1 MSEYI
6 VFVVVDCKTRNIVL
20 VTSSAK
26 KAAALLSKGI
36 RIEVWSG
43 NSLVEKIYST
53 SRNADRHP
61 IGRYI
66 DRERE
71 YIGRKQA
78 RATKRNIL
86 RKQKVVS

>member
-1 MSEYI
+1 MSDYI
-6 VFVVVDCKTRNIVL
+6 IFVVVNCKSRNIML

-26 KAAALLSKGI
+26 KAKALLAKGV
-36 RIEVWSG
+36 RIEVWSD

-53 SRNADRHP
+53 HKNSESHP
-61 IGRYI
+61 IGRYL
-66 DRERE
+66 DRERA

-78 RATKRNIL
+78 RAEQRNR